1 MSGVLVML
9 GYGPLKS
16 FGGGCVNTNVQY
28 LVDIIVPPFSRPTVV
43 VELLTVFRSL
53 GSLRLV

>member
-1 MSGVLVML
+1 ML